1 MRFIVFNV
9 DFIRE
14 GRAHMGPPQIM
25 KFTKFNNCSYSW
37 NKANKVWLPPAEED
51 LLREHNYANFHS
63 MKKTTRTN
71 IGA

>member
-1 MRFIVFNV
+1 
-9 DFIRE
+9 
-14 GRAHMGPPQIM
+14 MGPPQIM